1 MTQRAAS
8 LLRWFASLRTSR
20 FYALLRKEIGQIRRN
35 RELVV
40 LLLIPPTV
48 QIVLFGFAQRPDVRN
63 LRLGVADESVSR
75 ESRDLV
81 AALEASGTFRVV
93 MQDGASRLSDAMRH
107 GRLDAMVVIPRSF
120 VQDGASR
127 TIQTLIDGTNAN
139 TALLARQYV
148 DAILAAHAAR
158 GDAARVEL
166 DVAFLFNPGLRATW
180 FVVTGTIG
188 ILLVLNG
195 SIVAAASLVTEREMG
210 TVEQL
215 LLTPATSAE
224 IVAAKL
230 TPLIV
235 LLSVDVLLAI
245 GVARLVF
252 GIPCRGSFLLLFV
265 AGCFCVVAGVGI
277 GAVIASYCASQR
289 QAQLLSFFVNAPV
302 ALVSGA
308 TTPIESMPDALQWFS
323 QLNPVRHFGEI
334 ARGVMLKGA
343 GVELLWPQLAALTA
357 IGTALLL
364 VSALRFRAGLQ

>member
-1 MTQRAAS
+1 MS
-8 LLRWFASLRTSR
+8 RWFSAFRDSR
-20 FYALLRKEIGQIRRN
+20 FFALLWKEVGQIRRN

-63 LRLGVADESVSR
+63 LRLGVADESVSHA
-75 ESRDLV
+75 SRDLV
-81 AALEASGTFRVV
+81 HALEASGTFRVV
-93 MQDGASRLSDAMRH
+93 LRDAEQRLSTALRH
-107 GRLDAMVVIPRSF
+107 GKLDAVVVIPKSF
-120 VQDGASR
+120 ARDRRRHV
-127 TIQTLIDGTNAN
+127 QTLIDGTDAN
-139 TALLARQYV
+139 TAAIARQYV
-148 DAILAAHAAR
+148 NAILAAHSANGTPPPLRA
-158 GDAARVEL
+158 
-166 DVAFLFNPGLRATW
+166 DVAFLFNPGLSATW

-195 SIVAAASLVTEREMG
+195 SIVAAASLVTERESG

-224 IVAAKL
+224 IIVAKL

-235 LLSVDVLLAI
+235 LLSFDVLLAV

-252 GIPCRGSFLLLFV
+252 GIPCRGSFLLLFL
-265 AGCFCVVAGVGI
+265 AGCFCVIAGVGI
-277 GAVIASYCASQR
+277 GAVIASVCASQQ

-308 TTPIESMPDALQWFS
+308 TTPIEAMPRVLQMFS

-334 ARGVMLKGA
+334 ARGVMLKGS
-343 GVELLWPQLAALTA
+343 GLDLLWPQFLALAA
-357 IGTALLL
+357 IGTVLLL
-364 VSALRFRAGLQ
+364 VSAMRFRTALQ